1 MKKTFLFVSGFIFFI
16 SLSVAFTTSDP
27 PRYKNLQILP
37 KDISKQAM
45 DSTMHFFSFAL
56 GQKCGFCH
64 VRNEE
69 SKSWDMASDVK
80 PEKLIAR
87 KMLTMCQG
95 INKTYFSEEGGNE
108 QQAIQAVTCYTC
120 HKGEPMPLAFPEKK
134 DSTMKR

>member
-1 MKKTFLFVSGFIFFI
+1 MKKTFLFVFGFICFI

-45 DSTMHFFSFAL
+45 DSTMHFFSFSL

-69 SKSWDMASDVK
+69 SKSWDMASDAK

-87 KMLTMCQG
+87 KMFTMSEG
-95 INKTYFSEEGGNE
+95 INKKYFSDEGGTE